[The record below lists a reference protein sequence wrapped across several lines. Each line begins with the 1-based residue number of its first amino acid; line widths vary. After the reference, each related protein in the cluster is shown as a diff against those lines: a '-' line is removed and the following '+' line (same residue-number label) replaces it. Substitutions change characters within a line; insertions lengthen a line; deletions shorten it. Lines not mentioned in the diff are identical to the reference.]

1 MRPRWLDTTTAL
13 VRDSDSVHRTCGNQ
27 WALSRRSGGDRRI
40 RRTGTW
46 EGVLCERWDSRRG
59 SVRHTHST
67 EHGGKSQ
74 CEGDRSRL

>member
-1 MRPRWLDTTTAL
+1 MRPVGWTQLLRSSETA
-13 VRDSDSVHRTCGNQ
+13 VTGHRTCGNQ
-27 WALSRRSGGDRRI
+27 KVFWRRSGGDRRI